1 MIAIVEIYGKQ
12 YKVSKGD
19 TVVVDS
25 KIDLETGKIVKFDNI
40 KAVLDKNTNIFNPKE
55 LSSYKVSA
63 KVVDHTRADKVLV
76 IKKKRRKGYQR
87 KNGHRQDLTMI
98 QIQSISGTKKKVA
111 SATKKKVAS
120 VKRRS
125 KEVDIWL
132 IKKDKEV
139 QEMEEILYQK
149 DSVLKLLMAKQFYLE
164 VSLLNKE
171 AQNIILDVM

>member
-19 TVVVDS
+19 TVIVDS
-25 KIDLETGKIVKFDNI
+25 KIDLEIGKTIKFDNI
-40 KAVLDKNTNIFNPKE
+40 KAVLDKDTNIFNPKE

-98 QIQSISGTKKKVA
+98 QIQSITGTKKK
-111 SATKKKVAS
+111 STNATKKKATS
-120 VKRRS
+120 TT
-125 KEVDIWL
+125 
-132 IKKDKEV
+132 KKK
-139 QEMEEILYQK
+139 
-149 DSVLKLLMAKQFYLE
+149 
-164 VSLLNKE
+164 
-171 AQNIILDVM
+171 

>member
-19 TVVVDS
+19 TVIVDS
-25 KIDLETGKIVKFDNI
+25 KIDLETGKTIKFDNI
-40 KAVLDKNTNIFNPKE
+40 KAVLDKDTNIFNPKE

-98 QIQSISGTKKKVA
+98 QIQSITGTKKK
-111 SATKKKVAS
+111 STSTTKKKATS
-120 VKRRS
+120 TT
-125 KEVDIWL
+125 
-132 IKKDKEV
+132 KKK
-139 QEMEEILYQK
+139 
-149 DSVLKLLMAKQFYLE
+149 
-164 VSLLNKE
+164 
-171 AQNIILDVM
+171 

>member
-19 TVVVDS
+19 TVIIDS
-25 KIDLETGKIVKFDNI
+25 KIDLETGKTIKFDNI
-40 KAVLDKNTNIFNPKE
+40 KAVLDKDTNIFNPKE

-98 QIQSISGTKKKVA
+98 QIQSITGTKKK
-111 SATKKKVAS
+111 STNATKKKATS
-120 VKRRS
+120 TT
-125 KEVDIWL
+125 
-132 IKKDKEV
+132 KKK
-139 QEMEEILYQK
+139 
-149 DSVLKLLMAKQFYLE
+149 
-164 VSLLNKE
+164 
-171 AQNIILDVM
+171 